1 MRSYMIVCTKRFIM
15 ANNEPLGSTL
25 KNCKGFAVVSKAG
38 VGCLIHAIQQ
48 YMRVT
53 AWWYQ

>member
-1 MRSYMIVCTKRFIM
+1 MHTMCYIFSVIDAMRSYMIVCTKRFIM

-38 VGCLIHAIQQ
+38 
-48 YMRVT
+48 
-53 AWWYQ
+53 